1 VHDGKAGTSV
11 RAIAGHLPGN
21 LAHHLADLGE
31 TELDF
36 AVRWCI
42 AKVDSLSGAGHEKLA
57 AVVRELGHM
66 AEWERSKRLG
76 RS

>member
-1 VHDGKAGTSV
+1 M

-21 LAHHLADLGE
+21 LVHHLADLGD

-36 AVRWCI
+36 AVRWCR
-42 AKVDSLSGAGHEKLA
+42 AKVESLSGAGHEKLA
-57 AVVRELGHM
+57 AVVRELGLM
-66 AEWERSKRLG
+66 AERERSKRHG

>member
-1 VHDGKAGTSV
+1 M

-21 LAHHLADLGE
+21 LAHHLADLGD

-36 AVRWCI
+36 AVRWCM
-42 AKVDSLSGAGHEKLA
+42 AKVEYLSGAGHEKLA
-57 AVVRELGHM
+57 AVVRELGRM
-66 AEWERSKRLG
+66 AEQERSKRHG